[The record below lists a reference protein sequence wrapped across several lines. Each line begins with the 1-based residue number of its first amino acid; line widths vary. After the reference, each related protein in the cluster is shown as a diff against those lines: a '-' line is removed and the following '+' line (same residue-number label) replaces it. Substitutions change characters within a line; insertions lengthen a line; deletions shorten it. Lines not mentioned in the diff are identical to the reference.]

1 MIKDKGLQVEQDLH
15 NGNEVKMEEMM
26 AVMNPNGFVVME
38 EDHQGEKD
46 LWLDDREQE
55 NLLDLNDATIF
66 YNDFP
71 PLPDFPC
78 MSSSS
83 SSSSTQAPKKA
94 VTATTTASSS
104 TSSASQADSFSFLK
118 SDTTEDTHERGK
130 FQQYKCD
137 QVKPEPTALSSTAS
151 MEIPR
156 PEDTIGDVDCI
167 NVMEDFGYMDLINSN
182 EIWDPSTV
190 FPMENAQEYFVLNQQ
205 PQLDGQV
212 QKKRSQD
219 EDNDGF
225 SFLQGNSEL
234 AMIFFE
240 WLKQNKDHI
249 SADDMRNIKL
259 KRSTIE
265 SASKRL
271 GSNKEGKKQLLK
283 LILEWVEQY
292 QLQKKRLRG
301 CGSGG
306 PQSPYEHYQEPDPN
320 PNSNFNYNSVSSN
333 PNACFSSSPWMAAPP
348 HPPPPSFVQD
358 SSAAMVAPPPPSS
371 AYGGDP
377 YSNAVPVSV
386 NPPVNQAINE
396 IPYTYPPEYQMME
409 HAQSWPSSQFPISSP
424 QYNPYLE
431 NGYIPQGIPQD
442 QSVYNRNPYQ
452 IFDTNGERLVRL
464 GSSAT
469 KEARKK
475 RMARQKQLYPHHRRH
490 HTHHNQQQNQAN
502 VDHRAMDIRENISH
516 GSPSVNWVY
525 WSPPH
530 TSSPSN
536 GGMIPSPNASQGHA
550 ADQPSSQ
557 QQNYQRQASSNR
569 MQQQGWK
576 TEKNLKFL
584 LQKVLKQSDVG
595 NLGRIVLPKKEAESH
610 LPELESRDGIS
621 ITMEDI
627 GTSRVWNMRYRFW
640 PNNKS
645 RMYLLENTGDFVR
658 VNGLQEGDFIVIY
671 SDTKCGKYMIRG
683 VKVRQPGTKLEG
695 KKPARR
701 NMRNLCGAGQ
711 GSPLASIKRAV

>member
-1 MIKDKGLQVEQDLH
+1 
-15 NGNEVKMEEMM
+15 MEEMM
-26 AVMNPNGFVVME
+26 VVMNFNGFDAME
-38 EDHQGEKD
+38 EDHLGEKD
-46 LWLDDREQE
+46 LWPDDGERE

-83 SSSSTQAPKKA
+83 STQAPKKA
-94 VTATTTASSS
+94 VTATAPTTSSS
-104 TSSASQADSFSFLK
+104 ESSASRADSFSYLE
-118 SDTTEDTHERGK
+118 EDTRERGK
-130 FQQYKCD
+130 LQQYKCD
-137 QVKPEPTALSSTAS
+137 QEKPEPAALSSTAS
-151 MEIPR
+151 MEIPPP

-167 NVMEDFGYMDLINSN
+167 NVMENFAYMDLIDSN

-190 FPMENAQEYFVLNQQ
+190 FHSENPQEYLENQQ
-205 PQLDGQV
+205 ETPPLDGQV
-212 QKKRSQD
+212 QRKQNQD
-219 EDNDGF
+219 DENDGF

-249 SADDMRNIKL
+249 SAEDVRNIKL

-292 QLQKKRLRG
+292 QLQKKRLSG
-301 CGSGG
+301 GGSGG
-306 PQSPYEHYQEPDPN
+306 PQSPYQHYQEPDCDPN
-320 PNSNFNYNSVSSN
+320 PNSNYNYSSVSSD

-348 HPPPPSFVQD
+348 HPPPPSYVQD
-358 SSAAMVAPPPPSS
+358 SSAAMVAPQPPPPSS

-377 YSNAVPVSV
+377 YSNAVSVSV
-386 NPPVNQAINE
+386 NPPGNQVINGD
-396 IPYTYPPEYQMME
+396 PFTYQPEYQMME
-409 HAQSWPSSQFPISSP
+409 HAQSWPSSQFPISST

-442 QSVYNRNPYQ
+442 QAVYNRNPYQ
-452 IFDTNGERLVRL
+452 IFEPNGESLVRF

-475 RMARQKQLYPHHRRH
+475 RMARQRRLYPHHHRH
-490 HTHHNQQQNQAN
+490 HTHHNQRQNQAN
-502 VDHRAMDIRENISH
+502 VDHHAMDGRENINH

-530 TSSPSN
+530 TSSPST
-536 GGMIPSPNASQGHA
+536 GGMIPSSDASQGHA
-550 ADQPSSQ
+550 ADRPSSQ

-595 NLGRIVLPKKEAESH
+595 NLGRIVLPK
-610 LPELESRDGIS
+610 
-621 ITMEDI
+621 
-627 GTSRVWNMRYRFW
+627 
-640 PNNKS
+640 
-645 RMYLLENTGDFVR
+645 
-658 VNGLQEGDFIVIY
+658 
-671 SDTKCGKYMIRG
+671 
-683 VKVRQPGTKLEG
+683 
-695 KKPARR
+695 
-701 NMRNLCGAGQ
+701 
-711 GSPLASIKRAV
+711 